1 LLSLCFAGCYA
12 SAQAVVVDT
21 SVVQRVSLL
30 RVPSS
35 VRELLPSKP
44 YQPPPPDNPL
54 PGAATEP
61 DCCSICLVELE
72 AGEHVTV
79 LPCMHFYHKVS
90 SEASMREVY
99 DQALSSKQ
107 SRAGFFEHMCA

>member
-1 LLSLCFAGCYA
+1 MAAA
-12 SAQAVVVDT
+12 SCVQAVVVDT

-79 LPCMHFYHKVS
+79 LPCMHFYHKVGLGPCGREKGVGGFPTSVTMS
-90 SEASMREVY
+90 SAKRTE
-99 DQALSSKQ
+99 QA
-107 SRAGFFEHMCA
+107 